1 MKGSR
6 GTLCVRSTDT
16 GRAGVEVSKH
26 PLVEFPNACLYT
38 HCRSRVLCGGPP
50 KGGGGSNLP
59 PELQENERLKNIE
72 PRMIELITNEV
83 R

>member
-1 MKGSR
+1 MHV
-6 GTLCVRSTDT
+6 CI
-16 GRAGVEVSKH
+16 
-26 PLVEFPNACLYT
+26 YT

-83 R
+83 C